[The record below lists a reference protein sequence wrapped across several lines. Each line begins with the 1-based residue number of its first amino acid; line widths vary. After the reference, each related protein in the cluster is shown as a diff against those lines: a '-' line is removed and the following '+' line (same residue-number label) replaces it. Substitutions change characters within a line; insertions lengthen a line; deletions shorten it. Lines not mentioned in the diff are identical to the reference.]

1 MRKFCFIALLALL
14 VPSLQSFAD
23 GDNQCVKRG
32 LSEKLGIA
40 LEDVSLAESQNLPVY
55 LSFPNSLVIGD
66 ELTFEVI
73 AGGSPVLSE
82 SVELIEAE
90 NSDRAGKAGSAT
102 PVVEFLAGHEA
113 RLAYVH
119 RLGERHNLEIRILQN
134 GVEVETVAVAD
145 LLARS
150 ELLASAD
157 IAPLA
162 HRSTVQIAATAP
174 QQEMFSCV
182 FNCGLDQNTCYD
194 QCGVGDS
201 YCLGICDS
209 EFDECVHNCNGTCA
223 PHTSTNTT
231 YTLISLTPTSTY
243 ECHTSTIPGQTK
255 GIFRLYTQL
264 IKKTVTTTTTNL
276 DCSET
281 VTTQVSYFNFPCWI
295 FQYSSPSCGSLGQL
309 TNFC

>member
-1 MRKFCFIALLALL
+1 MRKFRFIALLLL
-14 VPSLQSFAD
+14 LIPSLQSFAA

-32 LSEKLGIA
+32 LAEKLGVA
-40 LEDVSLAESQNLPVY
+40 LEDVPLMVSQTLPVY
-55 LSFPNSLVIGD
+55 LSSPNSLAVGD
-66 ELTFEVI
+66 QLTFEVI
-73 AGGSPVLSE
+73 AGGSPVLLE
-82 SVELIEAE
+82 SVELIEDG
-90 NSDRAGKAGSAT
+90 NGDRSNASSAS

-119 RLGERHNLEIRILQN
+119 RLSERHNLEIRVSQN
-134 GVEVETVAVAD
+134 GSEVETVAFAD

-150 ELLASAD
+150 ELLASQA
-157 IAPLA
+157 IVPMA
-162 HRSTVQIAATAP
+162 HRSTLQVAATAS

-209 EFDECVHNCNGTCA
+209 EFDECVHDCNGTCA

-231 YTLISLTPTSTY
+231 YSLVSLTATSTY
-243 ECHTSTIPGQTK
+243 QCHTTSILGQEK
-255 GIFRLYTQL
+255 GIFRLYTQRV
-264 IKKTVTTTTTNL
+264 KKTVTTTTTNL

-281 VTTQVSYFNFPCWI
+281 VTTQVSYFNQPCWI
-295 FQYSSPSCGSLGQL
+295 FQYLSPFCSSLGQL